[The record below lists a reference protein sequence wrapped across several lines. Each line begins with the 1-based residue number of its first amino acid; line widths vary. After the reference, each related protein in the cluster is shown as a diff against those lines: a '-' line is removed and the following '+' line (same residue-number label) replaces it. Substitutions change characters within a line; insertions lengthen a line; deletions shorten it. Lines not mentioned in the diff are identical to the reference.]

1 MSDSYKVIVDLIVR
15 MLHIDPVMRVSVDD
29 MFDYLGLIE
38 IDNIEN
44 DLSLEVSSESDRL
57 VI

>member
-44 DLSLEVSSESDRL
+44 DLSLEVSSESHRL